1 MTHPFPVVSSGIDP
15 VLYIYTIMIII
26 HTTEKSNRK
35 NKNLFLRG
43 VPGDR
48 QFPVY
53 NE

>member
-35 NKNLFLRG
+35 SKNLFLARRSG
-43 VPGDR
+43 RPAVSR
-48 QFPVY
+48 KM
-53 NE
+53 